1 MKTGFL
7 IFVRLI
13 EGWWLCA
20 NFCDKQHPQFIGAN
34 DPNTDMI
41 DELGCQLKKLVEGTM
56 SLDNTEIHIAL

>member
-20 NFCDKQHPQFIGAN
+20 NFCDKQHPQFMRAN
-34 DPNTDMI
+34 DPKTNMV
-41 DELGCQLKKLVEGTM
+41 DELGCQLKKLVEGAK
-56 SLDNTEIHIAL
+56 S